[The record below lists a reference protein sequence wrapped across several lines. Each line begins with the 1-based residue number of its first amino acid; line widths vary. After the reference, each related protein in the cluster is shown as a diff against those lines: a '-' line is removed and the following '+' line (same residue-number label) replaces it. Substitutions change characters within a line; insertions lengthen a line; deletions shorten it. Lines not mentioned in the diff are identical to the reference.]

1 MRALS
6 RNKQVLYYSL
16 HGEREPI
23 YAKDKDG
30 NIIYDT
36 LPDGRTVP
44 RETGEKTNGYQEPVK
59 FYGNIA
65 RGSGVAE
72 AAPYG
77 TDLSMYDAILYAPK
91 DLIPLEEMCL
101 LWYQHEPVIKPNGEV
116 DETSADYRVK
126 RIPPCLDEV
135 VYLLE
140 GVV

>member
-44 RETGEKTNGYQEPVK
+44 RETGEMTDGYAEPVK

-65 RGSGVAE
+65 KGAGIADTM
-72 AAPYG
+72 PYG
-77 TDLSMYDAILYAPK
+77 IDLSGYDALLYVPK
-91 DLIPLEEMCL
+91 NLLPLSEETLI
-101 LWYQHEPVIKPNGEV
+101 WYQSEPVVNNGKV

-126 RIPPCLDEV
+126 RVPPSLDEM